1 MKATE
6 PHRASAAGSI
16 LPSMTSWIVAVES
29 VCEAIA
35 TALVGASGVQELVP
49 KSSDRPSAD
58 KLRLKVR
65 TENSMAETSILG
77 TVDRWA
83 RGRLRGTG
91 GWPQPE
97 RLAL

>member
-29 VCEAIA
+29 VCGALPRRSSALGRTGTRPEEQRYAQCGQIA
-35 TALVGASGVQELVP
+35 
-49 KSSDRPSAD
+49 
-58 KLRLKVR
+58 LKMR
-65 TENSMAETSILG
+65 TENGMAETSILG

-83 RGRLRGTG
+83 R
-91 GWPQPE
+91 
-97 RLAL
+97 A